1 MLVYNN
7 SHVAE
12 VIKVD
17 TFHLVLIT
25 VEPLFHWLST
35 VSNYCFVHS
44 DSITSCLIE
53 GHGSVKEHWVI
64 CCRTRND

>member
-35 VSNYCFVHS
+35 VSNYCFVHC
-44 DSITSCLIE
+44 DLITKLLNR
-53 GHGSVKEHWVI
+53 GTWQLK
-64 CCRTRND
+64 RTLG

>member
-25 VEPLFHWLST
+25 VEPLFHLLST
-35 VSNYCFVHS
+35 VHC

-53 GHGSVKEHWVI
+53 GHGSLKEHWVI

>member
-35 VSNYCFVHS
+35 VHR

-53 GHGSVKEHWVI
+53 GHGSLKEHWVI

>member
-35 VSNYCFVHS
+35 VHC
-44 DSITSCLIE
+44 DSITGCLIE
-53 GHGSVKEHWVI
+53 GHGSLKEHWVI

>member
-1 MLVYNN
+1 M
-7 SHVAE
+7 AE

-35 VSNYCFVHS
+35 VSNCFVHC

-53 GHGSVKEHWVI
+53 GQGSLKEHWA
-64 CCRTRND
+64 NML